1 MQVVFVSNYFNHH
14 QLSFCDALYEL
25 LEGSFCFLQTQPM
38 EEERIRMGWQA
49 EERPYVRYVQP
60 DGTTTGGP
68 EAFMGR
74 NPDEETAG
82 HEWRHLLLTAD
93 VVIFGGCDDESYIR
107 ERLAAGK
114 PIFRYNE
121 RLYKEGQWKAI
132 SPRGLLQKYKDHTRY
147 RKAPVYFLCA
157 GAYVPCDLGIIHAYP
172 EKMLRFGYFPE
183 TREYAQGE
191 PFSHKKKGSILW
203 AARMID
209 WKHPELVV
217 KTAAYLKEHLKD
229 HQEEI
234 PFHITMIGGGE
245 LEEEV
250 HSLAE
255 ELGVTDK
262 ITFAGF
268 RGPEEVR
275 AAMEESEIY
284 LVTSDRKEGWG
295 AVVNEAMNSGCAVVA
310 DHMIG
315 AAPWMIR
322 QRENGILYRDGCE
335 QQLQEYVAELLQ
347 DPAECRRLGEAAQQT
362 VRTEWNARTAA
373 ERLVRL
379 CREMRLLTGGPDTG
393 PATGT
398 ENGPEPGDAPGTGP
412 AEPALCADGQCLPA
426 PSVPALWTDGP
437 CSPAPV
443 IPERRMY
450 RYLTERNEEDR
461 T

>member
-1 MQVVFVSNYFNHH
+1 MTMQVVFVSNYFNHH
-14 QLSFCDALYEL
+14 QLSFCDALYEF

-38 EEERIRMGWQA
+38 EEERVRMGWQA
-49 EERPYVRYVQP
+49 EERLYVRYVQP

-82 HEWRHLLLTAD
+82 NEWRHLLLTAD

-183 TREYAQGE
+183 TREYAPGE
-191 PFSHKKKGSILW
+191 PFFRKKKGSILW

-250 HSLAE
+250 RSLAE

-322 QRENGILYRDGCE
+322 QRKNGILYRDGCE

-379 CREMRLLTGGPDTG
+379 CREMRFLTGGPGTG

-398 ENGPEPGDAPGTGP
+398 ENGPEPGNAPGTGP
-412 AEPALCADGQCLPA
+412 AEPALRADDQCL
-426 PSVPALWTDGP
+426 PALWTDGP

>member
-1 MQVVFVSNYFNHH
+1 
-14 QLSFCDALYEL
+14 
-25 LEGSFCFLQTQPM
+25 M
-38 EEERIRMGWQA
+38 EEERVKMGWQA
-49 EERPYVRYVQP
+49 EERPYVRYVQA
-60 DGTTTGGP
+60 DGTATSGL
-68 EAFMGR
+68 
-74 NPDEETAG
+74 
-82 HEWRHLLLTAD
+82 EWQNLLLTAD

-183 TREYAQGE
+183 TREYASGE
-191 PFSHKKKGSILW
+191 PFSRKKKGSILW

-217 KTAAYLKEHLKD
+217 KTAAYLKEHL
-229 HQEEI
+229 EEI

-268 RGPEEVR
+268 RSPEDVR

-322 QRENGILYRDGCE
+322 QRENGILYHDGCE
-335 QQLQEYVAELLQ
+335 QQLQEYIAELLQ

-379 CREMRLLTGGPDTG
+379 SREMGFLTG
-393 PATGT
+393 
-398 ENGPEPGDAPGTGP
+398 APGTTP
-412 AEPALCADGQCLPA
+412 AEPALRAPDQCLPS
-426 PSVPALWTDGP
+426 PSVPALWPDGP

>member
-1 MQVVFVSNYFNHH
+1 M
-14 QLSFCDALYEL
+14 
-25 LEGSFCFLQTQPM
+25 
-38 EEERIRMGWQA
+38 
-49 EERPYVRYVQP
+49 
-60 DGTTTGGP
+60 
-68 EAFMGR
+68 
-74 NPDEETAG
+74 
-82 HEWRHLLLTAD
+82 
-93 VVIFGGCDDESYIR
+93 
-107 ERLAAGK
+107 
-114 PIFRYNE
+114 
-121 RLYKEGQWKAI
+121 
-132 SPRGLLQKYKDHTRY
+132 
-147 RKAPVYFLCA
+147 YFLCA

-183 TREYAQGE
+183 TREYAPGE
-191 PFSHKKKGSILW
+191 PFSRKKKGSILW

-217 KTAAYLKEHLKD
+217 KIAAYLKEL
-229 HQEEI
+229 

-245 LEEEV
+245 LEEKV
-250 HSLAE
+250 HRLAE

-268 RGPEEVR
+268 RSPEEVR

-284 LVTSDRKEGWG
+284 LVTSDRKEGWR

-322 QRENGILYRDGCE
+322 QREHGILYHDGCE

-379 CREMRLLTGGPDTG
+379 CREMGFLGGDPD
-393 PATGT
+393 
-398 ENGPEPGDAPGTGP
+398 TGP
-412 AEPALCADGQCLPA
+412 AEPAL
-426 PSVPALWTDGP
+426 
-437 CSPAPV
+437 
-443 IPERRMY
+443 
-450 RYLTERNEEDR
+450 
-461 T
+461 

>member
-1 MQVVFVSNYFNHH
+1 
-14 QLSFCDALYEL
+14 
-25 LEGSFCFLQTQPM
+25 
-38 EEERIRMGWQA
+38 MGWQA
-49 EERPYVRYVQP
+49 EERPYVRYVQA
-60 DGTTTGGP
+60 DGTATSGL
-68 EAFMGR
+68 
-74 NPDEETAG
+74 
-82 HEWRHLLLTAD
+82 EWQNLLLTAD

-183 TREYAQGE
+183 TREYAPGE
-191 PFSHKKKGSILW
+191 PFSRKKKGSILW

-217 KTAAYLKEHLKD
+217 KTAAYLKEHLK
-229 HQEEI
+229 EI

-268 RGPEEVR
+268 RSPEEVR

-322 QRENGILYRDGCE
+322 QRENGILYHDGCE

-347 DPAECRRLGEAAQQT
+347 DPAECRRLGEAAQRT

-379 CREMRLLTGGPDTG
+379 CREMGFLTG
-393 PATGT
+393 
-398 ENGPEPGDAPGTGP
+398 APGTTS
-412 AEPALCADGQCLPA
+412 AEPALLAPGQCLPA
-426 PSVPALWTDGP
+426 PPVPPLWTDGP

>member
-1 MQVVFVSNYFNHH
+1 MRMQVVFVSNYFNHH

-38 EEERIRMGWQA
+38 EEERVKMGWQA
-49 EERPYVRYVQP
+49 EERPYVRYVQ
-60 DGTTTGGP
+60 
-68 EAFMGR
+68 A
-74 NPDEETAG
+74 
-82 HEWRHLLLTAD
+82 EWQRLLLTAD

-114 PIFRYNE
+114 PIFRYDE

-183 TREYAQGE
+183 TREYAPGE
-191 PFSHKKKGSILW
+191 PFSRKKKGSILW

-217 KTAAYLKEHLKD
+217 KTAAYLKEHLK
-229 HQEEI
+229 EI

-250 HSLAE
+250 HRLAE

-268 RGPEEVR
+268 RGPEDVR

-322 QRENGILYRDGCE
+322 QRENGILYHDGCE

-379 CREMRLLTGGPDTG
+379 CREMGFLGG
-393 PATGT
+393 
-398 ENGPEPGDAPGTGP
+398 
-412 AEPALCADGQCLPA
+412 ADGQCLSA

>member
-1 MQVVFVSNYFNHH
+1 
-14 QLSFCDALYEL
+14 
-25 LEGSFCFLQTQPM
+25 
-38 EEERIRMGWQA
+38 
-49 EERPYVRYVQP
+49 
-60 DGTTTGGP
+60 
-68 EAFMGR
+68 
-74 NPDEETAG
+74 
-82 HEWRHLLLTAD
+82 
-93 VVIFGGCDDESYIR
+93 
-107 ERLAAGK
+107 
-114 PIFRYNE
+114 
-121 RLYKEGQWKAI
+121 
-132 SPRGLLQKYKDHTRY
+132 
-147 RKAPVYFLCA
+147 
-157 GAYVPCDLGIIHAYP
+157 
-172 EKMLRFGYFPE
+172 
-183 TREYAQGE
+183 
-191 PFSHKKKGSILW
+191 
-203 AARMID
+203 MID

-217 KTAAYLKEHLKD
+217 KTAAYLKEHL
-229 HQEEI
+229 EEL

-268 RGPEEVR
+268 RSPEEVR

-322 QRENGILYRDGCE
+322 QRENGILYHDGCE

-379 CREMRLLTGGPDTG
+379 WREMGFL
-393 PATGT
+393 A
-398 ENGPEPGDAPGTGP
+398 GDPGTGP
-412 AEPALCADGQCLPA
+412 AEPALCAGDQCLPA
-426 PSVPALWTDGP
+426 PSVPLLWTDGP

-450 RYLTERNEEDR
+450 RYLTERNKEDR

>member
-1 MQVVFVSNYFNHH
+1 MIYLNNGATSWPKPPAVSEAVQACLSGTPASQFRGGSSIMKKDVEVLCREKLG
-14 QLSFCDALYEL
+14 QLLGIRE
-25 LEGSFCFLQTQPM
+25 T
-38 EEERIRMGWQA
+38 ERIFFTSGATESMNT
-49 EERPYVRYVQP
+49 VL
-60 DGTTTGGP
+60 GGLDYG
-68 EAFMGR
+68 EKGSSILVTQTEHNSVLR
-74 NPDEETAG
+74 
-82 HEWRHLLLTAD
+82 
-93 VVIFGGCDDESYIR
+93 
-107 ERLAAGK
+107 
-114 PIFRYNE
+114 
-121 RLYKEGQWKAI
+121 
-132 SPRGLLQKYKDHTRY
+132 
-147 RKAPVYFLCA
+147 PVYNL
-157 GAYVPCDLGIIHAYP
+157 
-172 EKMLRFGYFPE
+172 EQLR
-183 TREYAQGE
+183 Q
-191 PFSHKKKGSILW
+191 
-203 AARMID
+203 
-209 WKHPELVV
+209 HPELVV
-217 KTAAYLKEHLKD
+217 KIAAYLKEL
-229 HQEEI
+229 

-250 HSLAE
+250 HRLAE

-268 RGPEEVR
+268 RSPEEVR

-322 QRENGILYRDGCE
+322 QRENGILYHDGCE

-347 DPAECRRLGEAAQQT
+347 EPAECRRLGEAAQQT

-379 CREMRLLTGGPDTG
+379 CREMGFLGGDPD
-393 PATGT
+393 
-398 ENGPEPGDAPGTGP
+398 TGP
-412 AEPALCADGQCLPA
+412 AEPALCAGDQCLPA
-426 PSVPALWTDGP
+426 PSVPPLWTDGP

>member
-14 QLSFCDALYEL
+14 QLSFCDALYEF

-38 EEERIRMGWQA
+38 EEERVRMGWQA

-60 DGTTTGGP
+60 DGTTTSGP

-74 NPDEETAG
+74 NPDEETTG
-82 HEWRHLLLTAD
+82 HEWRHLLMTAD

-107 ERLAAGK
+107 ERLAVEK

-183 TREYAQGE
+183 TREYAPGE
-191 PFSHKKKGSILW
+191 PFSHKKRGSILW

-250 HSLAE
+250 RSLAE

-335 QQLQEYVAELLQ
+335 QQLQKYVAELLQ

-379 CREMRLLTGGPDTG
+379 CREMGFLAGGPGTG
-393 PATGT
+393 PAMGT
-398 ENGPEPGDAPGTGP
+398 ENDPEPGNAPGTGP
-412 AEPALCADGQCLPA
+412 AEPALRADDQCL
-426 PSVPALWTDGP
+426 PALWTDGP

>member
-1 MQVVFVSNYFNHH
+1 MK
-14 QLSFCDALYEL
+14 
-25 LEGSFCFLQTQPM
+25 
-38 EEERIRMGWQA
+38 MGWQA

-60 DGTTTGGP
+60 GGTTTGGL
-68 EAFMGR
+68 
-74 NPDEETAG
+74 
-82 HEWRHLLLTAD
+82 EWQNLLLTAD

-183 TREYAQGE
+183 TREYAPGE
-191 PFSHKKKGSILW
+191 PFSRKKKGSILW

-217 KTAAYLKEHLKD
+217 KIAAYLKEL
-229 HQEEI
+229 

-295 AVVNEAMNSGCAVVA
+295 AVVNEAMNSGCVVVA

-322 QRENGILYRDGCE
+322 QRENGILYHDGCE
-335 QQLQEYVAELLQ
+335 QQLQEFVAELLQ

-362 VRTEWNARTAA
+362 VRTEWNARIAA

-379 CREMRLLTGGPDTG
+379 WREMGFLGG
-393 PATGT
+393 
-398 ENGPEPGDAPGTGP
+398 
-412 AEPALCADGQCLPA
+412 ADDQCLPA
-426 PSVPALWTDGP
+426 PPVPALWTDGP

>member
-14 QLSFCDALYEL
+14 QLSFCDVLYEL

-38 EEERIRMGWQA
+38 EEERVKMGWQA
-49 EERPYVRYVQP
+49 EERPYVRYVQA
-60 DGTTTGGP
+60 DGTATSGL
-68 EAFMGR
+68 
-74 NPDEETAG
+74 
-82 HEWRHLLLTAD
+82 EWQNLLLTAD

-107 ERLAAGK
+107 NRLTAGK

-183 TREYAQGE
+183 TREYAPGE

-217 KTAAYLKEHLKD
+217 KTAAYLKKHLV
-229 HQEEI
+229 EI

-268 RGPEEVR
+268 RSPEEVR

-322 QRENGILYRDGCE
+322 QRENGILYHDGCE

-379 CREMRLLTGGPDTG
+379 SREMGFLSDGS
-393 PATGT
+393 GT
-398 ENGPEPGDAPGTGP
+398 AP
-412 AEPALCADGQCLPA
+412 AEPALRADDQCLSA
-426 PSVPALWTDGP
+426 PSVPLLWTDGP

>member
-38 EEERIRMGWQA
+38 EEERVKMGWQA

-60 DGTTTGGP
+60 GGTTTGGP

-183 TREYAQGE
+183 TREYAPGE
-191 PFSHKKKGSILW
+191 PFSRKKKGSILW

-217 KTAAYLKEHLKD
+217 KTAAYLKEHLK
-229 HQEEI
+229 EL

-245 LEEEV
+245 LEEKV
-250 HSLAE
+250 HRLAE
-255 ELGVTDK
+255 
-262 ITFAGF
+262 
-268 RGPEEVR
+268 
-275 AAMEESEIY
+275 
-284 LVTSDRKEGWG
+284 
-295 AVVNEAMNSGCAVVA
+295 
-310 DHMIG
+310 
-315 AAPWMIR
+315 
-322 QRENGILYRDGCE
+322 
-335 QQLQEYVAELLQ
+335 
-347 DPAECRRLGEAAQQT
+347 
-362 VRTEWNARTAA
+362 
-373 ERLVRL
+373 L
-379 CREMRLLTGGPDTG
+379 C
-393 PATGT
+393 
-398 ENGPEPGDAPGTGP
+398 
-412 AEPALCADGQCLPA
+412 
-426 PSVPALWTDGP
+426 
-437 CSPAPV
+437 
-443 IPERRMY
+443 
-450 RYLTERNEEDR
+450 
-461 T
+461 

>member
-1 MQVVFVSNYFNHH
+1 MQMVFVSNYFNHH

-38 EEERIRMGWQA
+38 EEERVKMGWQA
-49 EERPYVRYVQP
+49 EERPYVRYVQ
-60 DGTTTGGP
+60 
-68 EAFMGR
+68 A
-74 NPDEETAG
+74 
-82 HEWRHLLLTAD
+82 EWQRLLLTAD

-183 TREYAQGE
+183 TREYAPGE
-191 PFSHKKKGSILW
+191 PFSRKRKGSILW

-229 HQEEI
+229 HLEEI

-250 HSLAE
+250 HRLAE

-379 CREMRLLTGGPDTG
+379 NREMGFL
-393 PATGT
+393 AWA
-398 ENGPEPGDAPGTGP
+398 PEPGNAPGTAP
-412 AEPALCADGQCLPA
+412 AEPALRADGQRLPA

>member
-38 EEERIRMGWQA
+38 EEERVKMGWQT
-49 EERPYVRYVQP
+49 EERPYVRYVQA
-60 DGTTTGGP
+60 DGTTTDGP

-74 NPDEETAG
+74 NPDEETTDG
-82 HEWRHLLLTAD
+82 PEWQNLLLTAD

-183 TREYAQGE
+183 TREYAPGE
-191 PFSHKKKGSILW
+191 PFSRKKKGSILW

-217 KTAAYLKEHLKD
+217 KTAAYLKEHL
-229 HQEEI
+229 EEI

-268 RGPEEVR
+268 RSPEEVR

-322 QRENGILYRDGCE
+322 QRENGILYHDGCE

-379 CREMRLLTGGPDTG
+379 WREMGFLGSDPD
-393 PATGT
+393 
-398 ENGPEPGDAPGTGP
+398 TGP
-412 AEPALCADGQCLPA
+412 AEPALCAGDQCLPA

-443 IPERRMY
+443 IPERRIY

>member
-1 MQVVFVSNYFNHH
+1 MRMQMVFVSNYFNHH

-38 EEERIRMGWQA
+38 EEERVKMGWQA
-49 EERPYVRYVQP
+49 EERPYVRYVQ
-60 DGTTTGGP
+60 
-68 EAFMGR
+68 A
-74 NPDEETAG
+74 
-82 HEWRHLLLTAD
+82 EWQRLLLTAD

-183 TREYAQGE
+183 TREYAPGE
-191 PFSHKKKGSILW
+191 PFSRKRKGSILW

-229 HQEEI
+229 HLEEI

-379 CREMRLLTGGPDTG
+379 NREMGFL
-393 PATGT
+393 AWA
-398 ENGPEPGDAPGTGP
+398 PEPGNAPGTAP
-412 AEPALCADGQCLPA
+412 AEPALRADGQRLPA

>member
-1 MQVVFVSNYFNHH
+1 
-14 QLSFCDALYEL
+14 
-25 LEGSFCFLQTQPM
+25 
-38 EEERIRMGWQA
+38 
-49 EERPYVRYVQP
+49 
-60 DGTTTGGP
+60 
-68 EAFMGR
+68 
-74 NPDEETAG
+74 
-82 HEWRHLLLTAD
+82 
-93 VVIFGGCDDESYIR
+93 
-107 ERLAAGK
+107 
-114 PIFRYNE
+114 
-121 RLYKEGQWKAI
+121 
-132 SPRGLLQKYKDHTRY
+132 
-147 RKAPVYFLCA
+147 
-157 GAYVPCDLGIIHAYP
+157 
-172 EKMLRFGYFPE
+172 
-183 TREYAQGE
+183 
-191 PFSHKKKGSILW
+191 
-203 AARMID
+203 MID

-217 KTAAYLKEHLKD
+217 KTAAYLKEHL
-229 HQEEI
+229 EEI

-268 RGPEEVR
+268 RSPEEVR

-322 QRENGILYRDGCE
+322 QRENGILYHDGCE

-379 CREMRLLTGGPDTG
+379 SREMGFLGGDPD
-393 PATGT
+393 
-398 ENGPEPGDAPGTGP
+398 TGP
-412 AEPALCADGQCLPA
+412 AEPALCAGDQCLPA
-426 PSVPALWTDGP
+426 PSVPPLWTDGP

>member
-38 EEERIRMGWQA
+38 EEERVKMGWQA

-68 EAFMGR
+68 EAFTAFTGW
-74 NPDEETAG
+74 NPDEVTADN
-82 HEWRHLLLTAD
+82 EWRNLLLTAD

-114 PIFRYNE
+114 SIFRYNE
-121 RLYKEGQWKAI
+121 RLYKGGQWKAI
-132 SPRGLLQKYKDHTRY
+132 TPRGLLQKYKDHTRY

-183 TREYAQGE
+183 TREYGPGE

-209 WKHPELVV
+209 WKHPELAV
-217 KTAAYLKEHLKD
+217 KTAAYLKTHL
-229 HQEEI
+229 EGI

-255 ELGVTDK
+255 ELGVTEE

-268 RGPEEVR
+268 RSPEEVR

-322 QRENGILYRDGCE
+322 QKENGILYRDGCE
-335 QQLQEYVAELLQ
+335 QQLQKCVAELLQ

-362 VRTEWNARTAA
+362 VRTAWNARTAA

-379 CREMRLLTGGPDTG
+379 CREMGFLTGASGTG
-393 PATGT
+393 
-398 ENGPEPGDAPGTGP
+398 NAPGTGS
-412 AEPALCADGQCLPA
+412 AEPVRCADDQCFPA
-426 PSVPALWTDGP
+426 PPVPLLWTDGP

-450 RYLTERNEEDR
+450 RYLTERKEEDR

>member
-38 EEERIRMGWQA
+38 EEERVKMGWQA
-49 EERPYVRYVQP
+49 EERPYVRYIPP

-68 EAFMGR
+68 EWQ
-74 NPDEETAG
+74 N
-82 HEWRHLLLTAD
+82 LLLTAD

-183 TREYAQGE
+183 TREYAPGE
-191 PFSHKKKGSILW
+191 PFSRKKKGSILW

-217 KTAAYLKEHLKD
+217 KIAAYLKEL
-229 HQEEI
+229 

-250 HSLAE
+250 HRLAE

-268 RGPEEVR
+268 RSPEEVR

-322 QRENGILYRDGCE
+322 QRENGILYHDGCE

-347 DPAECRRLGEAAQQT
+347 DPAECRRLGDAAQRT
-362 VRTEWNARTAA
+362 VRMEWNARTAA

-379 CREMRLLTGGPDTG
+379 WTG
-393 PATGT
+393 
-398 ENGPEPGDAPGTGP
+398 
-412 AEPALCADGQCLPA
+412 
-426 PSVPALWTDGP
+426 GP